1 MKKKHLTNM
10 KKTLSVFLTVL
21 MIMTCWV
28 FVPGEHNHAS
38 AIATDTTYAKADK
51 YGTPANNVS
60 NTRFV
65 HFGKNGT
72 YDRTNNKTNELY
84 LYYPSAIYLDK
95 SETLQSA
102 GYKID
107 VEYHIGTNSAYKVL
121 LGGALWG
128 DYRDTGVSST
138 SYPNYF
144 TMTNIFSDYTI
155 DASIPDGGNSD
166 SVAIDKRDSGD
177 SFAPGNARHQ
187 SYVKFAAT
195 SSGAPNNA
203 TIYLMG
209 TPNSSYVGK
218 TSIFSTSGTSI
229 DFYGMGH
236 NGSNGTDKGIT
247 AMFQGKWDD
256 GYMPDGQWPEMVW
269 DITIYDKSTLGA
281 AVTKA
286 NNIFTGSS
294 SYSGLATSSS
304 AWSTFTGQRSSGS
317 AALTKRDTN
326 QTNIDN
332 AKNSL
337 ESAINALSFKADN
350 TTLKNVVLD
359 AEARVNKPGF
369 ETLYTEASVKALK
382 NALESA
388 KSSSLYTSANTYAA
402 KDYADAGKKA
412 NDDQAT
418 INNLTNGINTA
429 VYGLVRKYDVGFDNL
444 FSLAD
449 WAASNAVNVPRGS
462 ATCDVTAGTITTT
475 SWDEATG
482 KAWINGA
489 SGRKEAEAQ
498 DCYTS
503 YGLSSSYSTMKVED
517 DTAYTLT
524 FDATD
529 NGQCYVF
536 FYTDSGSCT
545 TAHQNLGASA
555 GSNVK
560 TFTTPSDCTGIQV
573 RFGSTGAYSKTITF
587 SKIGVFKA
595 EDYDS
600 YAKDYSRIRQVFTVG
615 DTDELSLKPSRE
627 GWTFDGWVDENNNP
641 VTSVAGLNRSDTV
654 YATWTKLWTVTFR
667 KADGSV
673 LVKRTVKDG
682 ENAEEP
688 SAPTKASDDNGKYTF
703 TGWDVPFTNVK
714 SDITVTPKFDTT
726 PHSNFKYSLVA
737 PATCTENATV
747 TKKCGVCDYSYGE
760 GLYDGTENEAW
771 IADGHDFT
779 GTIKANS
786 YIGDANNQKDT
797 DTHQR
802 KCKNCSATTE
812 ETHEK
817 TWYSIKTEGATCS
830 TPGTVYWE
838 CDCGAKK
845 TTQGEKAPNVHVNT
859 KKINAIEATCTVD
872 GKYADTYCEDCD
884 TIISTGAVIPHSG
897 HSFTVYTSNGD
908 ATCTADGTKKSK
920 CDNCDAIDTQP
931 DAGSAT
937 GHTWLNE
944 GTVLATKADCETDAT
959 YYQTCANCDISAKDD
974 TTHTG
979 STWTDVGSAT
989 GHDYTGTDIRDNENG
1004 THSYSCVNGCGTY
1017 GYNKVKDA
1025 GKYCTY
1031 GEWSK
1036 TEETTHTKTCS
1047 ECNYKVTEEHKW
1059 SAWTSTE
1066 PNKEAN
1072 GAQTRNCS
1080 DCGRVETI
1088 SCVYE
1093 TTHKD
1098 ATCTAPEITTYKC
1111 KDCGHGYTVTGK
1123 AATGHYYTD
1132 TADVKSNSGSHSYGC
1147 TECDTYGYDGI
1158 QNAAEPCDYGYTK
1171 TTDGQHKA
1179 TCKVCNYSF
1188 TENCVAAE
1196 GKEATCSARA
1206 VCGKCDKEFG
1216 SYAAHNFTADGGIV
1230 ALGNGQHAYRC
1241 ENCKDKD
1248 KYGIDANENE
1258 SVACSGGK
1266 ATCSAPANC
1275 EVCSQAYGNVNA
1287 NAHVWGE
1294 WKNVE
1299 DTKTHERVCKLDN
1312 THTQIQDCLC
1322 TSPTATPPDC
1332 NTPSYTINTC
1342 DDCNHTWQTEN
1353 NDALGHDW
1361 TGAWVANEDGTHT
1374 KTCARNCKYDD
1385 NTLTEDCADAEPF
1398 VKEATCTEDGYT
1410 AHTCDGCGY
1419 EWETDAV
1426 PATGHS
1432 YKDKRQLATDTY
1444 KRSDKSCTTDL
1455 TYWYVCDNCDA
1466 SAEVDKDNEKFVLTD
1481 LYWMPEGGEQTGHSF
1496 DEECGEYPVSSATCT
1511 TKATYYYSC
1520 SNAGCDEK
1528 GTGTYEAGDV
1538 LGHDWVHPAEDKLAD
1553 YNVVKADCVTDATYY
1568 YVCNRDGCGISSQ
1581 GVKTDGE
1588 TWTDEGSATG
1598 HDFDHNNNGELKDEG
1613 DTGYTAYKAADCFEA
1628 GSLEHWTCETCGKK
1642 YADKDNNSS
1651 ELSNTVLIKRNHAL
1665 KTVYGKDATCE
1676 ESGYT
1681 KHQACDYDD
1690 CDYKSEAYEVIPAK
1704 GHDFLATN
1712 GYYTDAENGYHAYYC
1727 TDCDAYGVNA
1737 VKYEVAEGVVKGGIK
1752 CTFSGEYVNYDANGV
1767 HYHKQLCVC
1776 GNAESEACTAAET
1789 EKVDATCTEDGYYKY
1804 TCACGFEWTE
1814 ASEDEADKAQGH
1826 SLKVKANG
1834 NGTHTEYCEKCD
1846 YKKTAEKCTP
1856 KAPGAA
1862 CGEKEICAVCE
1873 TEYGKP
1879 VAHSFTH
1886 YVHDAN
1892 SEKCQID
1899 GTKTAK
1905 CDNCDATDTVTDV
1918 GSALEHK
1925 MTADWT
1931 YDLSGWTNMPEDFD
1945 EDAIT
1950 EPTCHTAGKQIKYC
1964 TNEGCAH
1971 YVTQTVKADET
1982 LHQWKVDAEGKE
1994 VWDIV
1999 SGDCG
2004 TGVTLQNVCTVAGC
2018 GEARTRTE
2026 EAGHTWETICYIA
2039 PTCSMNGYKEFR
2051 CTVCGEYDRE
2061 DLEKTEAHSYVF
2073 VSETPAT
2080 CASNAYITEK
2090 CTICNGYLITETEG
2104 TVLEHKLVDCK
2115 GKAASCEIAGYTD
2128 YQKCSDCGAVV
2139 GKTEIPAAG
2148 HGKID
2153 ENGKCKDC
2161 GRVIYDSESGASCGC
2176 ICHKESGLM
2185 KLIYKILN
2193 FFWKLFKISKSC
2205 ECGNVHW

>member
-10 KKTLSVFLTVL
+10 KKTLSVFMAVL
-21 MIMTCWV
+21 MLLTAWV
-28 FVPGEHNHAS
+28 FVPGEHNIEAE
-38 AIATDTTYAKADK
+38 ALANINTYRKADK
-51 YGTPANNVS
+51 YGTPYW
-60 NTRFV
+60 
-65 HFGKNGT
+65 NGSDT
-72 YDRTNNKTNELY
+72 YYSRWNSGGSYTTIKW
-84 LYYPSAIYLDK
+84 PKHIYMDI

-102 GYKID
+102 GYYYDI
-107 VEYHIGTNSAYKVL
+107 EWYYGSGT
-121 LGGALWG
+121 
-128 DYRDTGVSST
+128 DYRIINNGFIFGGYGIGSGW
-138 SYPNYF
+138 PNNYY
-144 TMTNIFSDYTI
+144 TMTNMFNNYSLDGSLSNGGKQQTTNVTDGDLFIGVSGLDWDGAKTVIFRSRQTTNYEKI
-155 DASIPDGGNSD
+155 
-166 SVAIDKRDSGD
+166 
-177 SFAPGNARHQ
+177 FM
-187 SYVKFAAT
+187 
-195 SSGAPNNA
+195 
-203 TIYLMG
+203 LG
-209 TPNSSYVGK
+209 TPKITGTGRY
-218 TSIFSTSGTSI
+218 STSGNKPNSFGGWQQWKSNKWQSASDKYTK
-229 DFYGMGH
+229 D
-236 NGSNGTDKGIT
+236 NGSGNWTTDCYEGEWKEV
-247 AMFQGKWDD
+247 AF
-256 GYMPDGQWPEMVW
+256 
-269 DITIYDKSTLGA
+269 DITIYDKSTLGST
-281 AVTKA
+281 VTKA

-317 AALTKRDTN
+317 TALTKRDTN

-350 TTLKNVVLD
+350 TTLKNVVAN
-359 AEARVNKPGF
+359 AEAIVNKPGF
-369 ETLYTEASVKALK
+369 ETLYTEATAKALK

-388 KSSSLYTSANTYAA
+388 KSSSLYTSATTYAA

-412 NDDQAT
+412 YDDQAT

-429 VYGLVRKYDVGFDNL
+429 IYGLVRKYDVGFDNL

-449 WAASNAVNVPRGS
+449 WAATGSVTPSGGGS
-462 ATCDVTAGTITTT
+462 ANGTVDVDVDNGTITVSTT
-475 SWDEATG
+475 STAT
-482 KAWINGA
+482 NSEVYTRY
-489 SGRKEAEAQ
+489 SG
-498 DCYTS
+498 S
-503 YGLSSSYSTMKVED
+503 GD
-517 DTAYTLT
+517 DYRIPVKGNTEYIFTANMNL
-524 FDATD
+524 DAGTK
-529 NGQCYVF
+529 GQLFVF
-536 FYTDSGSCT
+536 FYNDSGSGVSGAVYNGANQT
-545 TAHQNLGASA
+545 NAHIGIYPTVSGKQSIA
-555 GSNVK
+555 
-560 TFTTPSDCTGIQV
+560 FTTPAGCTQMGIRV
-573 RFGSTGAYSKTITF
+573 GATETGTTATY
-587 SKIGVFKA
+587 SKIGFFEKDA
-595 EDYDS
+595 YDN

-654 YATWTKLWTVTFR
+654 YATWTKLWTVTFL
-667 KADGSV
+667 KADGTV
-673 LVKRTVKDG
+673 LVKRTVKNG

-688 SAPTKASDDNGKYTF
+688 AAPTKASDDNGKYTF

-812 ETHEK
+812 EAHEK

-845 TTQGEKAPNVHVNT
+845 TTQGDMAPNVHVNT

-1004 THSYSCVNGCGTY
+1004 THSYLCVNGCGTY

-1025 GKYCTY
+1025 GKDCTY

-1196 GKEATCSARA
+1196 GKEATCSALA
-1206 VCGKCDKEFG
+1206 VCGKCNNKFG
-1216 SYAAHNFTADGGIV
+1216 EYAAHNFTADGGIV
-1230 ALGNGQHAYRC
+1230 ALENGKHAYRC
-1241 ENCKDKD
+1241 ENCKDKN
-1248 KYGIDANENE
+1248 KYGVAANEDE
-1258 SVACSGGK
+1258 SVACSGGT

-1275 EVCSQAYGNVNA
+1275 EVCGQAYGNVDA
-1287 NAHVWGE
+1287 KAHVWGE
-1294 WKNVE
+1294 WNNVE
-1299 DTKTHERVCKLDN
+1299 DTETHKRVCKLDN
-1312 THTQIQDCLC
+1312 THTETQDCLC
-1322 TSPTATPPDC
+1322 ASPTASPPDC
-1332 NTPSYTINTC
+1332 NTPSYTYNTC
-1342 DDCNHTWQTEN
+1342 DDCGHEWQTAN
-1353 NDALGHDW
+1353 DDALGHDW
-1361 TGAWVANEDGTHT
+1361 SGAWVANEDGTHT
-1374 KTCARNCKYDD
+1374 KTCARDCAYAD
-1385 NTLTEDCADAEPF
+1385 NTLTKPCADAEPF
-1398 VKEATCTEDGYT
+1398 VKEATCTEGGYT

-1419 EWETDAV
+1419 EWETDPV

-1432 YKDKRQLATDTY
+1432 YNNKKKSEEITY

-1481 LYWMPEGGEQTGHSF
+1481 LYWMPEGGEQTGHDFTEKS
-1496 DEECGEYPVSSATCT
+1496 DKHLANAATCT
-1511 TKATYYYSC
+1511 EKADYYYEC
-1520 SNAGCDEK
+1520 QNCDAV
-1528 GTGTYEAGDV
+1528 GTETYEAGET
-1538 LGHDWVHPAEDKLAD
+1538 LGHEWVHPAEDKLAD

-1568 YVCNRDGCGISSQ
+1568 YVCNRDGCGISSKN
-1581 GVKTDGE
+1581 VKTDGE
-1588 TWTDEGSATG
+1588 TWTADGSKLG

-1665 KTVYGKDATCE
+1665 ETVYGKDATCE

-1681 KHQACDYDD
+1681 RHQACGYDD
-1690 CDYKSEAYEVIPAK
+1690 CDYKNEAYKVIPAK
-1704 GHDFLATN
+1704 GHDFLAEN

-1727 TDCDAYGVNA
+1727 TNCDAYGVND
-1737 VKYEVAEGVVKGGIK
+1737 VKYEVADGEVKGGIE

-1776 GNAESEACTAAET
+1776 GNAESKACTAAET
-1789 EKVDATCTEDGYYKY
+1789 EKVDATCTEDGYYKR

-1862 CGEKEICAVCE
+1862 CGEREICAICE

-1879 VAHSFTH
+1879 VAHSFTY

-2039 PTCSMNGYKEFR
+2039 PTCGMNGYKEFR

-2115 GKAASCEIAGYTD
+2115 GKVASCEIAGYTD

-2185 KLIYKILN
+2185 KLLYKILN
-2193 FFWKLFKISKSC
+2193 FFWKLFKISESC